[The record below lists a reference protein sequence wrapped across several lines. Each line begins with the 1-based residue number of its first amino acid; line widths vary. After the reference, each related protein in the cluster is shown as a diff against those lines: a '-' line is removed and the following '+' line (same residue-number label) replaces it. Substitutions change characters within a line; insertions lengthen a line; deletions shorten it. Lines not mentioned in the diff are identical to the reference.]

1 MKAVLQ
7 RVKFAKVAVGQAPHP
22 QQIVGEIAHGV
33 LVYLGL
39 GHDDTCL
46 LYTSPSPRD

>member
-7 RVKFAKVAVGQAPHP
+7 RVKFAKVAVNQAPHP

-39 GHDDTCL
+39 GHDDTL
-46 LYTSPSPRD
+46 SIGQKND